1 MEKEEVKNVALF
13 GDTILMIILFVL
25 SVVEYVKY
33 AIYTSEGILTPA
45 FWILY
50 LTTASTVLAT
60 ITSVYYNKRKYVMPA
75 VTISSIFL
83 FLSSLVL
90 SFTLAGK
97 YNSPLLLWLIPIIL
111 LIYVLFRAY
120 SYSRD

>member
-1 MEKEEVKNVALF
+1 MEKEEIRNIALF

-33 AIYTSEGILTPA
+33 ITYTSQGILSPA

-50 LTTASTVLAT
+50 LITSLTFLAT
-60 ITSVYYNKRKYVMPA
+60 IASVFYNKRKYVMPA
-75 VTISSIFL
+75 VAISSIFL

-97 YNSPLLLWLIPIIL
+97 YNSELIFWLISIIS

-120 SYSRD
+120 SYRE